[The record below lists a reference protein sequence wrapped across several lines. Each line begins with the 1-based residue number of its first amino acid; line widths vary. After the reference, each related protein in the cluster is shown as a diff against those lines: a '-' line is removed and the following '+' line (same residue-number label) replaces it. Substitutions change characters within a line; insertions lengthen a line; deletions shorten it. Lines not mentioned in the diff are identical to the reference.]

1 MMKTL
6 LQFLPSFGIL
16 ELAVV
21 ALAAVVVIVLLVRR
35 HAYARW
41 WIAGLLSAMV
51 AALLT
56 PADLLST
63 VVLGVVLFGMYLFG
77 VRVGSMNKSSVG

>member
-6 LQFLPSFGIL
+6 LQFSPSIGVL

-21 ALAAVVVIVLLVRR
+21 ALAAVVVIVLLVGRR
-35 HAYARW
+35 AYVRW
-41 WIAGLLSAMV
+41 WIAGFVSVLV

-56 PADLLST
+56 PADFLST
-63 VVLGVVLFGMYLFG
+63 VVLGMVLFGMYLFG
-77 VRVGSMNKSSVG
+77 NRGGSMNKSPVG